1 MASRRVLPR
10 LVVLVVSGLL
20 AALPAGAGLAAVVPA
35 QVARADTPEY
45 PTFAGGFNGGSS
57 NAAAPAGIVNL
68 AVPVAGEQPAN
79 PDPASV
85 TSTAGS
91 EGIQGAAILQSDLSG
106 SNLAATTVVSLHLEN
121 LPVQIPLSTIPLSRS
136 TSPKSWQD
144 LLSSTVLKGVP
155 LQNVTWSQ
163 LTQLSPAPAGLGSIT
178 MADVDWS
185 GSALANLPLDAFT
198 FGGTD
203 ITTIQIPLQ
212 PNEPST
218 DTTAAERWCYA

>member
-1 MASRRVLPR
+1 MASRRLLPR
-10 LVVLVVSGLL
+10 ALVLVVSGIL

-35 QVARADTPEY
+35 QVARADAPEY
-45 PTFAGGFNGGSS
+45 ASWAGGFNGGSS
-57 NAAAPAGIVNL
+57 YAAAPAGVVNL
-68 AVPVAGEQPAN
+68 AVPAVAGQQPAN

-85 TSTAGS
+85 TATAGS
-91 EGIQGAAILQSDLSG
+91 SGIQGAAILQSDLSG
-106 SNLAATTVVSLHLEN
+106 SNLAATTVASLNLEN
-121 LPVQIPLSTIPLSRS
+121 LPVQIPLSTIPLRRS

-155 LQNVTWSQ
+155 LQNVTWTQ
-163 LTQLSPAPAGLGSIT
+163 LTQLSPAPAGLDSIT

-212 PNEPST
+212 PNELAT
-218 DTTAAERWCYA
+218 DTSAAQR